1 MQHLRNGISTL
12 NSPAA
17 LCARPRARARR
28 IIGRGGAASESLL
41 NERERTTMM
50 LPATSMLALS
60 AAAASEGPCDILEK
74 AGNPCVAAHS
84 TTRALFS
91 KYDGPLYNVSRPDG
105 TWKSI
110 GLLSAGGFANKP
122 EHDAFC
128 SKGDCVI
135 SNVYDQSP
143 QHNHLGQRHGLVNA
157 SKHSVTIGKD
167 KTPVYGQT
175 VSCLN
180 FFHPLPLYPLS
191 SFLLSPFPPF
201 PRYPSSHHPVSIG
214 GTRHVVRSRIRLPRR
229 QHDRYRYG
237 KRPRVHL

>member
-1 MQHLRNGISTL
+1 
-12 NSPAA
+12 
-17 LCARPRARARR
+17 
-28 IIGRGGAASESLL
+28 
-41 NERERTTMM
+41 M

-180 FFHPLPLYPLS
+180 LFSSPSPLS
-191 SFLLSPFPPF
+191 PSPSILFRLFSFPLFPVSPI
-201 PRYPSSHHPVSIG
+201 YPSSHHPVSIG

-229 QHDRYRYG
+229 QHDRCRYG